1 MILVLP
7 LFSKKIYFP
16 RLFYFIYYII
26 KLKSRGQM
34 STIVGH
40 NMSQFPSSFFP
51 LHTPF
56 LVFFLS
62 FFFFFFYPCSSLSH
76 YVLLPFSPSILLS
89 TPLYKLLPLLTLFFY
104 FNNKLLFLFILY
116 YWYLLFIYKN
126 LFSITYNSIS
136 TIFIIYLRILTHN
149 EIINLTS
156 SKKLAVVQ
164 LFTHLCHLASSFVNF
179 FFIKKTIIY
188 KKNSSHSKSSLS
200 LTPSLFL
207 FFPFPS
213 SLHNPPSL
221 FVDLVF
227 GGGGGYDGFW
237 RWWVVVF
244 GRWFCVLWHD
254 GGGSWWWFK
263 AGQWW
268 WFKALEWR
276 CLPVVMGHGGCG
288 KLPCSFFFSNSFF
301 SLYCHSL
308 SSYVWWVLGFGILKL
323 A

>member
-1 MILVLP
+1 M
-7 LFSKKIYFP
+7 
-16 RLFYFIYYII
+16 
-26 KLKSRGQM
+26 
-34 STIVGH
+34 
-40 NMSQFPSSFFP
+40 
-51 LHTPF
+51 
-56 LVFFLS
+56 
-62 FFFFFFYPCSSLSH
+62 
-76 YVLLPFSPSILLS
+76 
-89 TPLYKLLPLLTLFFY
+89 
-104 FNNKLLFLFILY
+104 
-116 YWYLLFIYKN
+116 
-126 LFSITYNSIS
+126 
-136 TIFIIYLRILTHN
+136 
-149 EIINLTS
+149 
-156 SKKLAVVQ
+156 AVVQ

-288 KLPCSFFFSNSFF
+288 KLPCSFFFQTPFF
-301 SLYCHSL
+301 LFIATL
-308 SSYVWWVLGFGILKL
+308 SVLMFDEFSDLGFSN
-323 A
+323 